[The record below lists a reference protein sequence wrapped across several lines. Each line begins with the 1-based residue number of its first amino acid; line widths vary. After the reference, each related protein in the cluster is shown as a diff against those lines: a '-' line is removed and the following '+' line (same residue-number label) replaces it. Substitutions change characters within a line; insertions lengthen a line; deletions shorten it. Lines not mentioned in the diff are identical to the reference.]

1 MRSIKLL
8 SIVLTACI
16 FCAFIW
22 NSKPQRIH
30 YILSPK
36 NSGGAAPGKTGAPG
50 EANCTQCH
58 SGSTVQDGTLE
69 NILVISQGGVP
80 VNSYTPGQ
88 QYTVNLSMASNPVK
102 RGFQATAL
110 NSSNA
115 MAGGFTGLAGNTSI
129 NGSSKKYANHTSNS
143 NTSASAPNWTWT
155 WTAPNAGTGDVTF
168 YVATNKTN
176 NNGNNNGDMI
186 YLSQF
191 MIQEVSNA
199 GIEENSLS
207 NISLVGVSAD
217 AITLQGNKE
226 VDLIKGI
233 SIHDASG
240 KRLFFTPEIIA
251 VNNQYVVPRPSEMQ
265 KGLYFLTF
273 QLNQKLIAKK
283 ISTAF

>member
-1 MRSIKLL
+1 MKNLKFPL
-8 SIVLTACI
+8 IVVLAST
-16 FCAFIW
+16 FCAFILK
-22 NSKPQRIH
+22 NPERTH
-30 YILSPK
+30 YLVSPK

-50 EANCTQCH
+50 ETNCTQCH
-58 SGSTVQDGTLE
+58 SGSAVQDGAAE

-80 VNSYTPGQ
+80 VNSYAPGQ

-110 NSSNA
+110 NSSNT

-129 NGSSKKYANHTSNS
+129 SGSSKKYANHTSSS

-176 NNGNNNGDMI
+176 NNGNDNGDMI

-191 MIQEVSNA
+191 MIQEASNA
-199 GIEENSLS
+199 GIEENASS
-207 NISLVGVSAD
+207 NISLLGISAD
-217 AITLQGNKE
+217 AITFQGTKE
-226 VDLIKGI
+226 VDRIKGI

-240 KRLFFTPEIIA
+240 KLLFFIPEIMG

-265 KGLYFLTF
+265 KGLYFVTF
-273 QLNQKLIAKK
+273 QLNQKLISKK
-283 ISTAF
+283 ISIAF